1 MTEPPRE
8 EFAPPSGSL
17 TEVARDSQVD
27 AEIERVRVPI
37 VVRGVAALCAV
48 AGLVT
53 ALYGFQIY
61 LLIDYGWARIVPFVF
76 IALGVGGIAAAAYL
90 GMGRYPASWASA
102 VVHGVVFFIGSA
114 WFVYMILTGAFSCL
128 GLFVPPIALAA
139 AVAAPFTIKPSR
151 EISLARTRLKKA
163 GLALGF

>member
-1 MTEPPRE
+1 VPANAAD
-8 EFAPPSGSL
+8 AP
-17 TEVARDSQVD
+17 RDSQVD

-53 ALYGFQIY
+53 AVYGFQAF
-61 LLIDYGWARIVPFVF
+61 LLIDYGWERAVPFVF
-76 IALGVGGIAAAAYL
+76 MALGVGGLASAAYL
-90 GMGRYPASWASA
+90 GTGRYLASWASA
-102 VVHGVVFFIGSA
+102 ILHAAVFLFGSA
-114 WFVYMILTGAFSCL
+114 WFIYMIFAGAFSCL

-151 EISLARTRLKKA
+151 EISLARKRLQKA